1 MSVTRFVAR
10 SARRRRGSVA
20 ALAVLGGGAALT
32 IGTAGTARAD
42 LGPSAFDGYAQ
53 GVAVDATMRNES
65 LPLGLVIEGIG
76 PEASSHLNSTGQSDA
91 ESSFPYVGPV
101 VPGLLGVAAGLYGI
115 PNPGYPLQAA
125 TQSGDAPAN
134 ASYPG
139 ITLHAESGQATNVGS
154 ASVVSPSGGGT
165 ADSRVDM
172 LASGD
177 IQSFADTAVEGAV
190 IGGSLRLS
198 GVHSTAVVVADALT
212 GKLTRTASLSIA
224 RIHVP
229 GLAIAI
235 PKTTPGSAPIPVP
248 IPGVP
253 QLPDTPFP
261 PIPLPFGG
269 QTLPAPDIGFK
280 DGYFSMTL
288 PGFGDNQYAVP
299 APAVLDAFSG
309 AGYTMTYQPARQTE
323 TGIEGA
329 TFGVTYEAPGFP
341 DNPYF
346 SGPVPITYTLG
357 KVVASVTLNPVTY
370 DAGTSQSGSAAGGAP
385 SGRMTSDPVSSAGSG
400 LDAAFAGTPGL
411 VPHTGDLAG
420 STPTASGAAADV
432 RTATFVPA
440 AVNVSTDLTWV
451 YAAFAGT
458 ALAALLS
465 MTALS
470 LLGVRPTW
478 RS

>member
-1 MSVTRFVAR
+1 MSVSPFVIR
-10 SARRRRGSVA
+10 TDHRRRGVAVA
-20 ALAVLGGGAALT
+20 ALVVLGGGAALT
-32 IGTAGTARAD
+32 LGTAGTARAD
-42 LGPSAFDGYAQ
+42 LGSAAFDGYAQ
-53 GVAVDATMRNES
+53 GVAVNATMRNES
-65 LPLGLVIEGIG
+65 FPLGLVIEGIG
-76 PEASSHLNSTGQSDA
+76 PEASSRLNSTGQSDA
-91 ESSFPYVGPV
+91 EASFPYVGPV

-125 TQSGDAPAN
+125 TQAGDTPADV
-134 ASYPG
+134 SYPG
-139 ITLHAESGQATNVGS
+139 VTLHAESGQANNTGS

-165 ADSRVDM
+165 ADSRVDV
-172 LASGD
+172 LSSGD
-177 IQSFADTAVEGAV
+177 VRSLADTAVEGVV

-198 GVHSTAVVVADALT
+198 GVHSTAVVVADGLT

-229 GLAIAI
+229 GLAIAV

-299 APAVLDAFSG
+299 ASAVLDAF
-309 AGYTMTYQPARQTE
+309 AANGYTLTYQPARQTDS
-323 TGIEGA
+323 GIEGA
-329 TFGVTYEAPGFP
+329 TFSVAYEAPGFP

-357 KVVASVTLNPVTY
+357 KVIASVTLNPAIY
-370 DAGTSQSGSAAGGAP
+370 DASAGPSGAVTGDSSGAAGPASGA
-385 SGRMTSDPVSSAGSG
+385 SSNV
-400 LDAAFAGTPGL
+400 DAAFTGTPGL
-411 VPHTGDLAG
+411 VPHTSDLAG
-420 STPTASGAAADV
+420 RA
-432 RTATFVPA
+432 PA
-440 AVNVSTDLTWV
+440 AGVADSLQAANIVSAALTAPTDLTWV

>member
-1 MSVTRFVAR
+1 MSVTRTPRGR
-10 SARRRRGSVA
+10 SGGAV
-20 ALAVLGGGAALT
+20 AVLVVLSGGVALT
-32 IGTAGTARAD
+32 LGTAGTARAD
-42 LGPSAFDGYAQ
+42 LGQAAFDAYAQ
-53 GVAVDATMRNES
+53 GVAVNATMRNES
-65 LPLGLVIEGIG
+65 FPLGLVIEGIG
-76 PEASSHLNSTGQSDA
+76 PESSSHLNSTGQSDA
-91 ESSFPYVGPV
+91 EASFPYVGPV
-101 VPGLLGVAAGLYGI
+101 VPGLLGVVAGLYGI

-125 TQSGDAPAN
+125 TQAGDAPADV
-134 ASYPG
+134 SYPG
-139 ITLHAESGQATNVGS
+139 ITLHAESGQANNSGS

-165 ADSRVDM
+165 ADSRVDV

-177 IQSFADTAVEGAV
+177 VRSLADTAIEGAV

-212 GKLTRTASLSIA
+212 GKLSRSSSLSIS
-224 RIHVP
+224 RIHIP
-229 GLAIAI
+229 GLAIAV
-235 PKTTPGSAPIPVP
+235 PRTTPGSAPIPVP
-248 IPGVP
+248 IPGAP

-299 APAVLDAFSG
+299 APAVLDAFAA
-309 AGYTMTYQPARQTE
+309 AGYTMTYQPASETE

-329 TFGVTYEAPGFP
+329 SFSVGYEAPGFP

-346 SGPVPITYTLG
+346 SGPVPTTYTLG
-357 KVVASVTLNPVTY
+357 KVIASVTLNPVSY
-370 DAGTSQSGSAAGGAP
+370 DASTGLAGSATGDAAAP
-385 SGRMTSDPVSSAGSG
+385 GPGIGSDGGSG
-400 LDAAFAGTPGL
+400 VDAAFAGTPGL
-411 VPHTGDLAG
+411 VPHTGIGGSATPAG
-420 STPTASGAAADV
+420 SGVGDSLQTAN
-432 RTATFVPA
+432 FVPA
-440 AVNVSTDLTWV
+440 AATAPTDLTWV
-451 YAAFAGT
+451 YAAFAAT

-470 LLGVRPTW
+470 LVGVRPTW

>member
-1 MSVTRFVAR
+1 MSVTRT
-10 SARRRRGSVA
+10 ARRRRGGAVA
-20 ALAVLGGGAALT
+20 TLVVLSGGAVLT
-32 IGTAGTARAD
+32 VGTAGTARAD
-42 LGPSAFDGYAQ
+42 LGQAAFDAYAQ
-53 GVAVDATMRNES
+53 GVAVNATMRNES
-65 LPLGLVIEGIG
+65 FPLGLVIEGIG
-76 PEASSHLNSTGQSDA
+76 PEASSHLNSTGQSDGEA
-91 ESSFPYVGPV
+91 SFPYVGPV

-125 TQSGDAPAN
+125 TQAGDAPADV
-134 ASYPG
+134 SYPG
-139 ITLHAESGQATNVGS
+139 ITLHAESGQANNSGS

-165 ADSRVDM
+165 ADSRVDV
-172 LASGD
+172 LSSGD
-177 IQSFADTAVEGAV
+177 VRSLADTALEGAV

-212 GKLTRTASLSIA
+212 GKLVRTASLSIA
-224 RIHVP
+224 RIQIP
-229 GLAIAI
+229 GLAIAV

-253 QLPDTPFP
+253 QLPNTPFP

-288 PGFGDNQYAVP
+288 PGFGANQYAVP
-299 APAVLDAFSG
+299 APAVLDAFAT

-329 TFGVTYEAPGFP
+329 TFSVGYEAPGFP

-357 KVVASVTLNPVTY
+357 KVTASVTLNPVTY
-370 DAGTSQSGSAAGGAP
+370 DASTGP
-385 SGRMTSDPVSSAGSG
+385 SGPATGDTAALGPGVASGPGPDAASDV
-400 LDAAFAGTPGL
+400 DAAFAGTPGL

-420 STPTASGAAADV
+420 SAPAASGVADSV
-432 RTATFVPA
+432 QTATFVPA
-440 AVNVSTDLTWV
+440 AATAPTDLTWV

-470 LLGVRPTW
+470 LVGVRPTW
-478 RS
+478 KS